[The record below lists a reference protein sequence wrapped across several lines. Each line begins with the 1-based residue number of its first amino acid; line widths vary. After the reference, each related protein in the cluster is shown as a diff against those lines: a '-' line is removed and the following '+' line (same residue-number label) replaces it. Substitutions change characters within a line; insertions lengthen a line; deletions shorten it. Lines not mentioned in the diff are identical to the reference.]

1 MTTPAAPDTVNSVGA
16 TDDASKG
23 GLFNSLNNTTLSTI
37 EQAIAT
43 RATAAATSATNA
55 KTSETN
61 AAASATS
68 AANTLDAFDDR
79 YLGNKTSDPT
89 VDNDGNALLT
99 GALYFNTNDNV
110 IKAYTGSAWS
120 RIKPTTSH
128 QTSIDAVNTDPFK
141 TNINNVSGNANNI
154 NTVAGDT
161 AEINALNGSG
171 VLANIGIVAGQIS
184 PTNNIAT
191 VAGANS
197 NISTITAGSVIADI
211 GTVANID
218 TAVSN
223 VSTISNAV
231 TSVNN
236 NKTNINT
243 IATGQTGGNSNLAN
257 LNTIATGTTGGNANL
272 AQINTVAVNTNNI
285 NTVAQAD
292 SNITA
297 LNGSGVIGNIGTVAG
312 IHSDV
317 TTVAGI
323 ESEIQAVAADATDIG
338 AVAAKATEIGRL
350 GTADAVADMNKL
362 GTDAIVE
369 DMDKLGTDANVIAM
383 GHLGN
388 TTVVGNMATLTAGNV
403 LSEISTVAG
412 VSSDV
417 TSVATNISNV
427 NTVAAIFE
435 GTATYTVTVVNS
447 GGNKFAINTGSGST
461 TAPALILVKGFTY
474 TFDVSDNTN
483 SGHPLAF
490 LDASGNAYTTGVT
503 VTGTAGQAGAKV
515 VFTVPTTGTQPARYY
530 CTAHGNAMGNTI
542 TTESN
547 DIAEVLAISN
557 EITTVS
563 GIDSD
568 VTAVAGKATEIGL
581 LGVPAVIT
589 DMDILG
595 TNPNVTAMGHLGT
608 PANVTNMA
616 ALNGSGVIANIA
628 TVATNIT
635 NVNTFANTYFIGGS
649 APTGG
654 TVGSGDLW
662 YDTSSTQMKVH
673 NGSSFVTFISTYDT
687 DNLSEGS
694 SNLYYTDTRADAR
707 ITNAFSNAVSLGST
721 LAVGSNLVVSGGSN
735 FTGNMFASGTLNVS
749 SNFNVNTNKF
759 NVVAP
764 TGNTSIAGTLG
775 VAGTTTL
782 SGTTTLNNDVT
793 FTGDNY
799 NVVWDKSQNSLEFS
813 DSARATFGT
822 GRDFQLQFNGA
833 NGLIENYTGDLFISN
848 FSNDQDIFIRSD
860 NGNGGFTTYIKAE
873 GSTGETQLYYYGSE
887 KLATKSAGV
896 DITGMLTVDS
906 LLIDGGV
913 IFTGANY
920 STQWD
925 KANNAL
931 HFTDNAKATFGS
943 GSDLKITHDAS
954 NSIIADEGT
963 GSLFVRGSAIR
974 IDDPN
979 SDDYIVCT
987 QDGSVDIYYDGIK
1000 KFETTST
1007 GSKVTGDLETTA
1019 DIELGHASD
1028 TTISRTSAGVVAI
1041 EGNTILTTGNSNTPT
1056 TTSSSSDA
1064 DHVLVNDNGTMK
1076 KITPANLGVI
1086 SNAASQGF
1094 AVAMAIA
1101 L

>member
-1 MTTPAAPDTVNSVGA
+1 
-16 TDDASKG
+16 
-23 GLFNSLNNTTLSTI
+23 
-37 EQAIAT
+37 
-43 RATAAATSATNA
+43 
-55 KTSETN
+55 
-61 AAASATS
+61 
-68 AANTLDAFDDR
+68 
-79 YLGNKTSDPT
+79 
-89 VDNDGNALLT
+89 
-99 GALYFNTNDNV
+99 
-110 IKAYTGSAWS
+110 
-120 RIKPTTSH
+120 
-128 QTSIDAVNTDPFK
+128 
-141 TNINNVSGNANNI
+141 
-154 NTVAGDT
+154 
-161 AEINALNGSG
+161 
-171 VLANIGIVAGQIS
+171 
-184 PTNNIAT
+184 
-191 VAGANS
+191 
-197 NISTITAGSVIADI
+197 
-211 GTVANID
+211 
-218 TAVSN
+218 
-223 VSTISNAV
+223 
-231 TSVNN
+231 
-236 NKTNINT
+236 
-243 IATGQTGGNSNLAN
+243 
-257 LNTIATGTTGGNANL
+257 
-272 AQINTVAVNTNNI
+272 
-285 NTVAQAD
+285 
-292 SNITA
+292 
-297 LNGSGVIGNIGTVAG
+297 
-312 IHSDV
+312 
-317 TTVAGI
+317 
-323 ESEIQAVAADATDIG
+323 
-338 AVAAKATEIGRL
+338 
-350 GTADAVADMNKL
+350 MNKL